1 MKTWEI
7 YRYTYKDVCSDS
19 WFVKEGRYRTIGFVT
34 DTEDNVKSLVDKLNV
49 SNKSY
54 YGKEKPEDEFDRDY
68 CDKDYI
74 SYAELKINT
83 LEEIEKNFIRYR

>member
-1 MKTWEI
+1 MKTWGI
-7 YRYTYKDVCSDS
+7 YNYIYENVCSDS
-19 WFVKEGRYRTIGFVT
+19 FFGKERRYRTIGFVT

-49 SNKSY
+49 KNKSY

-68 CDKDYI
+68 CDENYI
-74 SYAELKINT
+74 TYVELKIDT